1 MTQTS
6 SSPFLTSQC
15 VRIVGVITILQR
27 VKFSHATN
35 AIALFLLQQNKT
47 LLSFAP
53 ETPKIYT
60 KILFIPF
67 ISMNYDDYN
76 LDDDPFDACDGTRFA
91 RSGSALR
98 AASKR
103 NPRSLPC
110 GTCGR
115 PNMLTPADKH
125 RGYQCDICA
134 RQAEQG
140 W

>member
-1 MTQTS
+1 MQVTTCWHGIEEIRLCP
-6 SSPFLTSQC
+6 SPRL
-15 VRIVGVITILQR
+15 V
-27 VKFSHATN
+27 
-35 AIALFLLQQNKT
+35 
-47 LLSFAP
+47 P
-53 ETPKIYT
+53 PKIYT

>member
-1 MTQTS
+1 
-6 SSPFLTSQC
+6 
-15 VRIVGVITILQR
+15 

-47 LLSFAP
+47 LLSFAS
-53 ETPKIYT
+53 EAPKIYT
-60 KILFIPF
+60 KTSPDPF
-67 ISMNYDDYN
+67 ISMNYDYHY
-76 LDDDPFDACDGTRFA
+76 DDDPFDACDGTRFA

-103 NPRSLPC
+103 NPRNLPC